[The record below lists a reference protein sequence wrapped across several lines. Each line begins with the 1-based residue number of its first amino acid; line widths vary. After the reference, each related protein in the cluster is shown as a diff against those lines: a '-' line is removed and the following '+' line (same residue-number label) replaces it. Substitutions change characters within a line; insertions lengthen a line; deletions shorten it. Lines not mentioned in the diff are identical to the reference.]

1 MLVYNPFTGGFDQRG
16 GAGAKLVPVANTAA
30 RLALTSAQVNVGDIV
45 QQTDDGSTYLVIDV
59 ANLGNA
65 NGYNPLFTA
74 AGFASL
80 DLSLLPTSDPGGG
93 KPWRNGGL
101 IQVGA

>member
-1 MLVYNPFTGGFDQRG
+1 MTSPFPEGVTPSTGDNLERT
-16 GAGAKLVPVANTAA
+16 AIKLLSVLN
-30 RLALTSAQVNVGDIV
+30 
-45 QQTDDGSTYLVIDV
+45 GSTL
-59 ANLGNA
+59 
-65 NGYNPLFTA
+65 TA

-101 IQVGA
+101 MQVGP